1 MIEICPAGPPKLMNP
16 SFSQNQNAS
25 RKLIG
30 SGLDRLSSTADAK
43 TLLIG
48 LFLFH
53 ESGEQS
59 VEDGARS
66 SQQMVVVDN
75 GFA

>member
-1 MIEICPAGPPKLMNP
+1 MKP

-30 SGLDRLSSTADAK
+30 FGLDRSSSTAGAK

-48 LFLFH
+48 LFLFLKP
-53 ESGEQS
+53 GEQP

-66 SQQMVVVDN
+66 DQQMFVVVN
-75 GFA
+75 GFT